1 MSQSDTTSNRMP
13 EATGS
18 LDLKRIE
25 ILDGLATKITN
36 LFQKR
41 ASERVI
47 KEVEWERSQR
57 LYNAPLSGT
66 GTEMPSLP
74 FGDSNPGNK
83 QDRPEPNIV
92 RIKCDTAISNCVSL
106 QFAAGEKNWDLF
118 PPANTSDPAI
128 TQACRLMEK
137 EIQTQL
143 DYAKYPMHA
152 RRAIEDRVIY
162 GTGVLKGPVNT
173 GKMCVEYQQD
183 VDGTWVPKVST
194 EYTPE
199 VVHVPLWRFYP
210 DLSVADFG
218 EVTDT
223 IEVHPMTALELA
235 QFIKHPG
242 FDGEAIKGILRGT
255 DSHDPIRPEVYNE
268 QLIGI
273 KAEMWARNPYLYKNR
288 YMVLEY
294 HGPVTYDEITKLGLE
309 PTYESPTAEYYGEV
323 WVCAGKVIRME
334 LENIEGYYETPYS
347 AAIWKRDPSNL
358 FGFGHPLLLA
368 DPQRV
373 VTATY
378 HMMLDNA
385 YLTSGPQV
393 AMYQRY
399 IQPIDGDWTMR
410 PNKAWL
416 LTDPTVNIDKAIT
429 FFNPTNNIANIM
441 PVLQLARQ
449 FADEESA
456 TLAFGGL
463 QSPQNSE
470 SATGNLI
477 MQHASTTLLDF
488 MAEEWDDQVTEKI
501 IRRMYA
507 WNMQYNDKP
516 EIKGYYH
523 IDVKSSSEYKN
534 KQMYIRD
541 LERLQMET
549 AQNPAMA
556 MAVNTD
562 ELVRARLALMHLPSN
577 KIVKSAEEFQA
588 AQQQMAQR
596 PDPQMIEMQAKMA
609 EVQNKQKELQLRE
622 AQLQFESHQA
632 MQEAQMMHDEKM
644 GANQARLSEAQ
655 AAVMKA
661 RLEMQVELLKL
672 AQKDEEVKA
681 RILNDQNMNNL
692 EIQSQVYLKSMEE
705 ARKNQ
710 ENELYNRELD
720 IKEKTGSGI

>member
-143 DYAKYPMHA
+143 DYAKYPMHS

-173 GKMCVEYQQD
+173 GKMCVEYEQD
-183 VDGTWVPKVST
+183 INGQWVPKVST

-210 DLSVADFG
+210 DMSVADFN

-242 FDGEAIKGILRGT
+242 FDGDAIKGILRGT

-294 HGPVTYDEITKLGLE
+294 HGPVTYDDITKLGLE

-507 WNMQYNDKP
+507 WNMQYNEKP

-692 EIQSQVYLKSMEE
+692 EIQSQVYIKSMEE

-720 IKEKTGSGI
+720 IKEKMGSGI